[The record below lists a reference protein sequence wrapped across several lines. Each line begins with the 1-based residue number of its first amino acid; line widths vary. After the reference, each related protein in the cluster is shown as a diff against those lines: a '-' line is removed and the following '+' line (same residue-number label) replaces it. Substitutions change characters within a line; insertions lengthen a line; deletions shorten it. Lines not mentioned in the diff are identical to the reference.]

1 MPPHDQNGCTVLFTS
16 HQSAVKM
23 YQTFSIFQLA
33 VWISAYKVGVAKN
46 MQGVL
51 RKWMPLEKMLK
62 IQIS

>member
-1 MPPHDQNGCTVLFTS
+1 
-16 HQSAVKM
+16 M

-33 VWISAYKVGVAKN
+33 VWISASKAGVAKN

-51 RKWMPLEKMLK
+51 RKWMPPEKMLK